1 MQAQRHRLQVL
12 IFSGVAIAVTV
23 VLAAGLSGIRLQPGK
38 SFPVAAF
45 SRPGEGAVELSFLGR
60 LFIVLLRVLLFAVWI
75 ILPLAV
81 LYLIVSPSA
90 RKRLL
95 RDLLGLLPFFVL
107 LYLLL
112 RASSRTLQG
121 EEQQLQMPEV
131 APQISPLTSG
141 PVLTNTSPPE
151 WFIFAA
157 SLVVA
162 ILVIAPL
169 VGVAWFL
176 WQRRRRREV
185 GLERLAQ
192 EAQATIT
199 AIQSGADLR
208 NAIIHCYVEMAR
220 IVREQRGIARDSTET
235 ATEFAA
241 ELEGAGLPGQDVR
254 RLTRL
259 FESVRYGAKLTGED
273 EEREAVAALTAI
285 AQACRGVR

>member
-1 MQAQRHRLQVL
+1 MKAQRHRFQILVFFG
-12 IFSGVAIAVTV
+12 IAVAVTV
-23 VLAAGLSGIRLQPGK
+23 ILAAGLSGIRLQPGK
-38 SFPVAAF
+38 SSPLAALF
-45 SRPGEGAVELSFLGR
+45 RPGRGAVELSFLGR
-60 LFIVLLRVLLFAVWI
+60 PFIVLLRLLLFAVWI
-75 ILPLAV
+75 LLPLAV

-90 RKRLL
+90 RKRVL
-95 RDLLGLLPFFVL
+95 RETVMLLPLFIL
-107 LYLLL
+107 LYLFL
-112 RASSRTLQG
+112 RASYNTVQG

-131 APQISPLTSG
+131 GPQISPLMSG
-141 PVLTNTSPPE
+141 PVFSNTSLPE
-151 WFIFAA
+151 WVIFAA
-157 SLVVA
+157 SLAVA
-162 ILVIAPL
+162 ILIIAPL

-192 EAQATIT
+192 EAQAALS

-208 NAIIHCYVEMAR
+208 NAIIRCYVEMAR
-220 IVREQRGIARDSTET
+220 IVREQRGISRNSTKT

-241 ELEGAGLPGQDVR
+241 ELERAGLPGEDVR

-285 AQACRGVR
+285 AQACRGVQ